1 MAIATAGLAVL
12 AGVLSTLS
20 PCVLLLLPIV
30 LATAISKHRFGIVAL
45 AGGLALSF
53 VTIGLFIATIGFA
66 AGIDERLFRTVSA
79 VSMIAIGA
87 VLLVPRFQTQ
97 FALAAGPVGNW
108 AEHRFG
114 GFATD
119 GMRGQFLVGLLLGAV
134 WTPCVGP
141 TLGAASMMAARGENL
156 GQVAVT
162 MLMFGIGAAIPL
174 LVLGQLS
181 RATLM
186 RWRDRLLVSGSGGKR
201 VLGVVLLAFGLL
213 TLTGLDRTIQTA
225 LVGTSP
231 EWLTNLTTRF

>member
-1 MAIATAGLAVL
+1 MAVATAGLAVL

-225 LVGTSP
+225 LVGSSP